1 MASIK
6 REHEYDANRA
16 RLSDAKKALK
26 FGFILSEIISGAVFL
41 ILGIYYFIKALAGM
55 AGATMIVGEYFASMV
70 TGEKPNNNGLLYN
83 YPYGFMA
90 FLLLLAILS
99 AAAFATKKRGY
110 NTALLIFHAL
120 GALYGIAGLF
130 AGFCD
135 VAKGLYL
142 VVCGCIGIWLEL
154 YLLGIHKEI
163 DWLSLQEGYPDFII
177 ALDEPHSMA
186 NTTGLTYKQS
196 EFQKRK
202 RQGGETKSLPQNVEM
217 DELTVDTPLPKGSRK
232 IDNML

>member
-16 RLSDAKKALK
+16 RLKDAKKALK

-55 AGATMIVGEYFASMV
+55 AGATMIVGEYYASMV
-70 TGEKPNNNGLLYN
+70 TGEKPNNSGLLYN

-99 AAAFATKKRGY
+99 AAAFVTKKRGY

-120 GALYGIAGLF
+120 GALYGIVGLF
-130 AGFCD
+130 ASFCD

-142 VVCGCIGIWLEL
+142 FVCGCIGIWLEL

-163 DWLSLQEGYPDFII
+163 DWLSLQEGYPDFIV

-202 RQGGETKSLPQNVEM
+202 RQEGETKSLPQNVEM
-217 DELTVDTPLPKGSRK
+217 DELTIDTPLPKGNRK